1 MNSRSRVTPPA
12 LLLALLLVLGT
23 LAAGACG
30 GNGASNGASAGATQH
45 ATLVL
50 DYLPGPVHAGI
61 YYALEQGYYKDEGID
76 LRIIQP
82 TTTADTLK
90 LMEAGKADFGIADGV
105 DVASQIA
112 QGRSAKGIMAL
123 TEKPSGAVI
132 VRVKDNIKTPADL
145 NGGTVGWTGVP
156 SDKVIANTVITSG
169 GGNVSTIKFV
179 LIGYNGVQDL
189 TNGKVK
195 AFIGFGPA
203 DGVQLDVSGVPS
215 KSFMLSDYGGPEY
228 PGLVV
233 FSTVDKIAS
242 EPKLI
247 QGFVS
252 ATIKGYEE
260 GVLKDWHLGMAALL
274 KYNPTIPKDFA
285 EAGLKAY
292 IPLWVG
298 SAKSYGLFQTDKLE
312 ELSTFLVKNG
322 LLKQPIAPD
331 RYATNEFVQ
340 KVQ

>member
-1 MNSRSRVTPPA
+1 MA
-12 LLLALLLVLGT
+12 
-23 LAAGACG
+23 ACG
-30 GNGASNGASAGATQH
+30 SNGGVSNGSASLQH

-50 DYLPGPVHAGI
+50 DYLPGPVHSGI

-76 LRIIQP
+76 LRIIEP
-82 TTTADTLK
+82 TSTADTLK
-90 LMEAGKADFGIADGV
+90 LMDAGKADFGIADGI
-105 DVASQIA
+105 DVAEQIA

-123 TEKPSGAVI
+123 TQKPSGAVI
-132 VRVKDNIKTPADL
+132 VRVKDNIKTPAGLD
-145 NGGTVGWTGVP
+145 GGTVGWTGVP
-156 SDKVIANTVITSG
+156 SDKVIAQTVIKG
-169 GGNVSTIKFV
+169 GGGDLSTMKFL
-179 LIGYNGVQDL
+179 LIGFNGVQDL
-189 TNGKVK
+189 TNGKIDGFV
-195 AFIGFGPA
+195 GFGPA

-233 FSTVDKIAS
+233 FSTEEKIAS
-242 EPKLI
+242 EPKLM

-260 GVLKDWHLGMAALL
+260 GVLKDWHPGIDALL

-285 EAGLKAY
+285 EAGVKAY
-292 IPLWVG
+292 LPLYVG

-322 LLKQPIAPD
+322 LIKQPITPD

-340 KVQ
+340 GQ